1 MENTKRMVFTIFSR
15 LVIGYLVIFF
25 LIIIVSIYTTV
36 QFQNLE
42 KSTDSIIN
50 VDNNMLSYNNKLIDT
65 LLSQIQYERKFLIIK
80 DNAFYDRFTS
90 AENDFNRHFNELM
103 SIADSLKIRN
113 LLDDVKQSHQLY
125 QHLFYKEVEFLRA
138 GQLYPKKWYTQEK
151 EKAINVIMEDMK
163 ELRAYSENNTYKKI
177 KELGEAGANARK
189 VAVIMTV
196 FSLIFGITI
205 SIFITRSI
213 TKPLAAM
220 RNKTREVARGNYESN
235 LNLSSPPEIGE
246 LAQDFNFMCNKL
258 KEMDGMKS
266 DFFSLMSHELRTPL
280 TSIKEGTTLLLE
292 GVGGETNDKQKRL
305 LSIITEESN
314 RLIDLVNSVLD
325 LSKMEVGMMTY
336 NFVKT
341 DITPLINKAVVE
353 IEPIA
358 KAKNIKTELNII
370 NEGLPFTNMDTE
382 KILQVLR
389 NLIGNA
395 VKFTPQGGC
404 VKISARHVNGNIE
417 VSVADKGPGIPKKD
431 LISIF
436 DKFKSSKSHK
446 GTGLGLAIVKNV
458 VTAHGGKV
466 WAESKPG
473 QGSTFIF
480 VLPA

>member
-1 MENTKRMVFTIFSR
+1 MKFTIFSR
-15 LVIGYLVIFF
+15 LVVGYLVIFF
-25 LIIIVSIYTTV
+25 LIIIVSIYATV

-42 KSTDSIIN
+42 DSTDSILNI
-50 VDNNMLSYNNKLIDT
+50 DNNMLSYNKKLIDT

-90 AENDFNRHFNELM
+90 AENDFDRHFNELM
-103 SIADSLKIRN
+103 SIADSPQARN
-113 LLDDVKQSHQLY
+113 LLDNVKQSHQLY
-125 QHLFYKEVEFLRA
+125 RYLFYKEVEFLRA
-138 GQLYPKKWYTQEK
+138 GQSYPKEWYTQEK
-151 EKAINVIMEDMK
+151 EKAINGIMEDMK
-163 ELRAYSENNTYKKI
+163 ELRAYSENNTYEKI
-177 KELGEAGANARK
+177 KKLGDSGANARK
-189 VAVIMTV
+189 VAVVMTV

-258 KEMDGMKS
+258 KEMDRMKS

-314 RLIDLVNSVLD
+314 RLIDLVNSLLD

-336 NFVKT
+336 NFVKA

-370 NEGLPFTNMDTE
+370 SEGLPFTNMDNE

-473 QGSTFIF
+473 EGSTFIF